1 MLCLMGFRFDSRPLL
16 SSRGMDTQR
25 KRLHPKKV
33 KPSKLFPPTVQKVK
47 EIVPNKMIPKV

>member
-1 MLCLMGFRFDSRPLL
+1 
-16 SSRGMDTQR
+16 MDTQR